1 MTDAVKSV
9 DLDAAAAGVASMYT
23 EPKERV
29 LDPSKADESLLERM
43 PSPTGWRM
51 LILPY
56 RGKAKTQGGLYLPD
70 KIVDDGQLTTVVG
83 YVMKQGPLCYKDEQ
97 KFPDGPWCNQ
107 GDWVIFA
114 RYAGS
119 RFKIEGGEVRILNDD
134 EILAVI
140 NDPEDIISL

>member
-1 MTDAVKSV
+1 MTDASTAV
-9 DLDAAAAGVASMYT
+9 DLGAAKAAVSAMYVPR
-23 EPKERV
+23 ESRV
-29 LDPSKADESLLERM
+29 LDPTKADASLIERM

-56 RGKAKTQGGLYLPD
+56 RGKAKTQGGVHIPE
-70 KIVDDGQLTTVVG
+70 KVIDDGQLTTVVG
-83 YVMKQGPLCYKDEQ
+83 YVMKQGPLCYKDEA
-97 KFPDGPWCNQ
+97 KFPDGPWCKQ

-119 RFKIEGGEVRILNDD
+119 RFRIEGGEVRILNDD

-140 NDPEDIISL
+140 SDPEDILSL